1 MSGKYWMPDH
11 PVLQVLAARRS
22 RQDRPGRRQDPHK
35 VGLAIQG
42 GGMRGVISGA
52 MLTALDDLGLHD
64 CFDAIY
70 GSSSG
75 ALNGAYSYAGDS
87 WRQLPIYWDDLTTGQ
102 FIDLRRGLS
111 GNVVDLDYAFDEVV
125 GKLRPLDTE
134 AVLRSEIPLHV
145 AISLVDEM
153 RTHTISSFASAEDL
167 RLALRAS
174 AWLPVAV
181 RGTAEYHGKR
191 AVDGAI
197 LTTHPFRLAEDDG
210 CTHILSLSTRPLG
223 PGRVTPPLVRFV
235 SGRHLDRIR
244 PGLSKAYHRALR
256 DYQRDRTRLAA
267 ASRTA
272 KGPPHILDIAPLP
285 GTTPIRPLEQDP
297 GRLILAARSAYELA
311 LCVLDRGDVQALR
324 AGAFRTV
331 PRFTRVD
338 RGGRP

>member
-1 MSGKYWMPDH
+1 MGGKYWTPDH
-11 PVLQVLAARRS
+11 PVLRVLDARRS
-22 RQDRPGRRQDPHK
+22 RKDRPGRREDPHK

-64 CFDAIY
+64 TFDAIY

-87 WRQLPIYWDDLTTGQ
+87 WRQLPIYWDDLTTGH
-102 FIDLRRGLS
+102 FIDLRRGFS
-111 GNVVDLDYAFDEVV
+111 GNIVDLDYAFDEVV
-125 GKLRPLDTE
+125 GKLRPLDAD

-145 AISLVDEM
+145 AISLVDEI
-153 RTHTISSFASAEDL
+153 RTHTVSSFSSAEDL

-181 RGTAEYHGKR
+181 RGTAEFHGQR
-191 AVDGAI
+191 AIDGAI
-197 LTTHPFRLAEDDG
+197 LTTHPVRLAEDDG

-223 PGRVTPPLVRFV
+223 PGRVTPSLVQLV
-235 SGRHLDRIR
+235 SGWHLDRIR
-244 PGLSKAYHRALR
+244 PGLSKAYHLAIRG
-256 DYQRDRTRLAA
+256 YQRDRARLSV

-272 KGPPHILDIAPLP
+272 NGPPHILDIAPLP
-285 GTTPIRPLEQDP
+285 DALPIRPLEQDP

-311 LCVLDRGDVQALR
+311 HCVLDHGDVDALR

-331 PRFTRVD
+331 PRFTRVN
-338 RGGRP
+338 RGERS